1 MLTKWA
7 SLASRWTRAL
17 APESESLRP
26 PPDLAFVLRVEL
38 AGHPVGTLRQ
48 GLDARQPL
56 LLVE

>member
-1 MLTKWA
+1 
-7 SLASRWTRAL
+7 L